1 MDIFSIEFESL
12 YNILFRINWIF
23 IIILIFLILLGVWL
37 IKKVAPFLNKKSIV
51 IDEVELGIGNSNVKI
66 KIENKDREIAY
77 RIWVEMKTRIV
88 SNTFDEENDVI
99 NEVYNSLYKFFQI
112 TREAIKDIPVER
124 LKHSEELISLT
135 DRVLNDGL
143 RPHLT
148 KWQARF
154 RKWYLQELEKHPDKS
169 PQEVQ
174 RTFPDYDLLVEDL
187 IETNNRM
194 IKYSVLMKKI
204 AFL

>member
-1 MDIFSIEFESL
+1 MDIFSVEIDSWCSL
-12 YNILFRINWIF
+12 LIKVNWF
-23 IIILIFLILLGVWL
+23 LLAIFLILLVLVLWI
-37 IKKVAPFLNKKSIV
+37 IKKAGPMLTRKSIV
-51 IDEVELGIGNSNVKI
+51 IDEGELGIGKSKI
-66 KIENKDREIAY
+66 KIKFENKDKEVAY
-77 RIWVEMKTRIV
+77 RIWVEMNTRKV

-99 NEVYNSLYKFFQI
+99 IEVYDSLYKFFQI

-124 LKHSEELISLT
+124 LKHSKELISLT

-154 RKWYLQELEKHPDKS
+154 RKWYLQEAEKQPDKS
-169 PQEVQ
+169 PQEIQ
-174 RTFPDYDLLVEDL
+174 KEFPDYDLLVEDL
-187 IETNNRM
+187 IKTNNRM
-194 IKYSVLMKKI
+194 IKYSEHMKEI

>member
-1 MDIFSIEFESL
+1 MDYALCISFSTI
-12 YNILFRINWIF
+12 
-23 IIILIFLILLGVWL
+23 
-37 IKKVAPFLNKKSIV
+37 P
-51 IDEVELGIGNSNVKI
+51 
-66 KIENKDREIAY
+66 
-77 RIWVEMKTRIV
+77 
-88 SNTFDEENDVI
+88 TFDEEDDVI
-99 NEVYNSLYKFFQI
+99 VEVYDSLYKFFQI

-154 RKWYLQELEKHPDKS
+154 RKWYLQELEKQPDKS
-169 PQEVQ
+169 PQEIQ
-174 RTFPDYDLLVEDL
+174 RAFPDYDLLVEDL

-194 IKYSVLMKKI
+194 IKYSELMKKI
-204 AFL
+204 AFY

>member
-1 MDIFSIEFESL
+1 MDIFSIEIDSWCTL
-12 YNILFRINWIF
+12 LIKVNWILLAILFLSLVL
-23 IIILIFLILLGVWL
+23 LIWLL
-37 IKKVAPFLNKKSIV
+37 KKAVPMLTRKSIV
-51 IDEVELGIGNSNVKI
+51 INEVELGIGNSNVKI
-66 KIENKDREIAY
+66 RFENKDREIAY
-77 RIWVEMKTRIV
+77 RIWVEMKTRKV
-88 SNTFDEENDVI
+88 SNTFDEEDDVI
-99 NEVYNSLYKFFQI
+99 VEVYDSLYKFFQI

-154 RKWYLQELEKHPDKS
+154 RKWYLQELEKQPDKS
-169 PQEVQ
+169 PQEIQ
-174 RTFPDYDLLVEDL
+174 RAFPDYDLLVEDL

-194 IKYSVLMKKI
+194 IKYS
-204 AFL
+204 

>member
-1 MDIFSIEFESL
+1 MDIFSIEFESW

-23 IIILIFLILLGVWL
+23 IIILIFLILLVVWL